1 MGQLILRT
9 TTVIVHASGGLEG
22 VDMKEDVLVS
32 SLAKKVV
39 AASQKKSAAEEDQ
52 EGLRWRLEHLES
64 QMQKLSELVRD
75 HAEDVDRLV
84 RIVAEDRNAIR
95 QQLLRKHH
103 EQVRVRKHL
112 RASNS
117 KPGVDL

>member
-1 MGQLILRT
+1 
-9 TTVIVHASGGLEG
+9 
-22 VDMKEDVLVS
+22 MKQDVLVS
-32 SLAKKVV
+32 SLAKKAVQ
-39 AASQKKSAAEEDQ
+39 AQKKKPVSAQED
-52 EGLRWRLEHLES
+52 LLWRLEHLES

-117 KPGVDL
+117 KLGLDL

>member
-1 MGQLILRT
+1 MES
-9 TTVIVHASGGLEG
+9 VIKGDG
-22 VDMKEDVLVS
+22 MKQDVVVS
-32 SLAKKVV
+32 SLAKKSVMLSKKK
-39 AASQKKSAAEEDQ
+39 ATPESQES
-52 EGLRWRLEHLES
+52 LLWRLEHLES

-117 KPGVDL
+117 KVGLDF

>member
-1 MGQLILRT
+1 
-9 TTVIVHASGGLEG
+9 
-22 VDMKEDVLVS
+22 MKEDVLVS
-32 SLAKKVV
+32 SLAKKDV
-39 AASQKKSAAEEDQ
+39 ASIKKKSAPDDE

-103 EQVRVRKHL
+103 QQVRVRKQL

-117 KPGVDL
+117 KPGMDL

>member
-1 MGQLILRT
+1 
-9 TTVIVHASGGLEG
+9 
-22 VDMKEDVLVS
+22 MKQDVLVS
-32 SLAKKVV
+32 SLAKKGVM
-39 AASQKKSAAEEDQ
+39 ASKRKSATDDQ

-95 QQLLRKHH
+95 QQLLRKHQA
-103 EQVRVRKHL
+103 QVRVRKQL
-112 RASNS
+112 RASS
-117 KPGVDL
+117 LKADLNL

>member
-1 MGQLILRT
+1 M
-9 TTVIVHASGGLEG
+9 AKG
-22 VDMKEDVLVS
+22 VGMKQDVLVS
-32 SLAKKVV
+32 SLAKKTIVLPKKKT
-39 AASQKKSAAEEDQ
+39 ASGTQED
-52 EGLRWRLEHLES
+52 LLWRLEHLEA
-64 QMQKLSELVRD
+64 QMRKLSELVRD

-117 KPGVDL
+117 KVGLDF

>member
-1 MGQLILRT
+1 
-9 TTVIVHASGGLEG
+9 
-22 VDMKEDVLVS
+22 MKQDVLVT
-32 SLAKKVV
+32 SLAKKTVV
-39 AASQKKSAAEEDQ
+39 LSKKKSASEEE

-95 QQLLRKHH
+95 QQLLRKHQQ
-103 EQVRVRKHL
+103 QVRVRKHL
-112 RASNS
+112 RASNA